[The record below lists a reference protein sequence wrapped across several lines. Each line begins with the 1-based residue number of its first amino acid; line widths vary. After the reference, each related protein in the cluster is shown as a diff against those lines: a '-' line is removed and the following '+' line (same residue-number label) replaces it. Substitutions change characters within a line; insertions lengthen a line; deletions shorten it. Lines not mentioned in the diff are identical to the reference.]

1 MIRLKRLYAHD
12 FKQLQELEIHFP
24 EAGRILVQ
32 GKNEAGKSTLFEAIF
47 FALFAQALN
56 TESGAK
62 GLDDLIGYDKEKA
75 RVELDLQVRDRI
87 FKITRTLVR
96 DKTNKWELDI
106 ERPDGTVEQ
115 IRANKAVNDRLVTE
129 LGFDAEALLNTCFV
143 EQKKL
148 EKLEGMSKSKREE
161 SLSKILNLERLL
173 ELEDQLKLRGEDEK
187 LVNRLSHRVELAH
200 AQAELPGVESEL
212 ESAEGQTETAGFAP
226 GCGQGDC
233 RNRGT

>member
-12 FKQLQELEIHFP
+12 FKQLKEIEIHFP
-24 EAGRILVQ
+24 QAGRVLVQ

-62 GLDDLIGYDKEKA
+62 NLDDLIGYDQEKA
-75 RVELDLQVRDRI
+75 RVELDLQVRDRV

-106 ERPDGTVEQ
+106 ERPDGTTEQ
-115 IRANKAVNDRLVTE
+115 VRGNKAVNDRLVAE

-161 SLSKILNLERLL
+161 SLSKILNLDRLL
-173 ELEDQLKLRGEDEK
+173 EMEDKLKLRGEDEK
-187 LVNRLSHRVELAH
+187 VL
-200 AQAELPGVESEL
+200 
-212 ESAEGQTETAGFAP
+212 T
-226 GCGQGDC
+226 
-233 RNRGT
+233 